1 MQYSENSG
9 GEITVTVCI
18 LAALFKKKKSCSSV
32 SVSCFAALVQTVLLK
47 YLMKYG
53 SSWCLRS
60 KKALVSTLCLPIE
73 LELFCKCLAGVLAK
87 VISLTLL
94 LFKCRTCRAC
104 VCCFVPPHNII
115 AKDKVFLIG
124 LFNDYTGLVKCSTGL
139 NVPLL
144 NKEKWFQIRDK
155 GIWLALQL

>member
-104 VCCFVPPHNII
+104 VCKVRVP
-115 AKDKVFLIG
+115 
-124 LFNDYTGLVKCSTGL
+124 
-139 NVPLL
+139 
-144 NKEKWFQIRDK
+144 
-155 GIWLALQL
+155 